1 MGNRESSSSSSGTS
15 SDRSSDNRSSS
26 SSSSS
31 SNSSSNRVLVVGL
44 HDSGKS
50 HFIQTVTCDG
60 YGKEDAPTFG
70 LYESS
75 TTYKRQRVTFC
86 EMPPSSLY
94 LLPDIAERGDI
105 SIVMWVVDAHDTQ
118 TDVYDGRNTFLHV
131 VASLASQEARLC
143 LVHNVGRP
151 HPVRRV
157 AIHGAYKEPAS
168 QAATTTTERCMSW
181 EEVLAVFLDACKDR
195 PRYATQ
201 ISYTDAKTPIAL
213 MDWITGRL

>member
-1 MGNRESSSSSSGTS
+1 MGNRESSSSGT
-15 SDRSSDNRSSS
+15 SSDNRSSTSKS
-26 SSSSS
+26 S
-31 SNSSSNRVLVVGL
+31 RVLVVGL

-50 HFIQTVTCDG
+50 HFMQTVTCDG

-86 EMPPSSLY
+86 EIPPSSLY
-94 LLPDIAERGDI
+94 LLPDIAKRGDI

-118 TDVYDGRNTFLHV
+118 TDVFDGRNMFLHV
-131 VASLASQEARLC
+131 VTSLASQGARLC